1 MNLKKRMIAL
11 IGAPV
16 ILVFAVMGGIVYAV
30 LMDAMEKEMTEM
42 AIRQAN
48 EINSLIVGKKEKLT
62 AVTHT

>member
-30 LMDAMEKEMTEM
+30 
-42 AIRQAN
+42 
-48 EINSLIVGKKEKLT
+48 
-62 AVTHT
+62 